1 MLGNYRATGASDM
14 LRRRLA
20 ELVLAASA
28 ALIAGNAAAQSAP
41 PARPCA
47 APEHRAMDFW
57 VGEWRVTWKQNE
69 KPMEGRNS
77 IKQVLGG
84 CALEENWR
92 GGGGG
97 EGKSLTFYDRTKKQW
112 HQTWIDGSGQ
122 PLYLDGNFEGKSLV
136 LTGKVGQGKEL
147 LYQRIMWTPLPDGLR
162 QPWKQSKD
170 GKEWQTLFDG
180 RYEPL
185 R

>member
-1 MLGNYRATGASDM
+1 MLCRGLGGF
-14 LRRRLA
+14 
-20 ELVLAASA
+20 VLAAV
-28 ALIAGNAAAQSAP
+28 IGNAVAQSSP
-41 PARPCA
+41 PAKPCN

-57 VGEWRVTWKQNE
+57 VGEWRVTWKQND

-77 IKQVLGG
+77 IKSVLGG

-92 GGGGG
+92 GSGGG
-97 EGKSLTFYDRTKKQW
+97 EGKSLTFYDRAKKQW

-122 PLYLDGNFEGKSLV
+122 PLYLDGNFEGKALV

-162 QPWKQSKD
+162 QLWEQSKD
-170 GKEWQTLFDG
+170 GKKWQTLFDG
-180 RYEPL
+180 RYERL
-185 R
+185 KSSDGA